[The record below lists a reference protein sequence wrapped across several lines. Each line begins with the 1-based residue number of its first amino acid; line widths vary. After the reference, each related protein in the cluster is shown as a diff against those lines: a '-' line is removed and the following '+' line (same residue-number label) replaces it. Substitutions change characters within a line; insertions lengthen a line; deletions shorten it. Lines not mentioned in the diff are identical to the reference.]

1 MLEIDVEVTKKI
13 HHEEIYDVIVR
24 AKKEL
29 LDMEVG
35 EERLVELNDLG
46 LLVKR
51 TEKGLY
57 VYKCLTRGAS

>member
-1 MLEIDVEVTKKI
+1 MLEIDIEVTKKI
-13 HHEEIYDVIVR
+13 HHEEVYNVIVGV
-24 AKKEL
+24 KKEL

-57 VYKCLTRGAS
+57 VYECLELI

>member
-1 MLEIDVEVTKKI
+1 MLEIDIEVTKKI

-35 EERLVELNDLG
+35 EERLVELNDVG
-46 LLVKR
+46 LFVKR

-57 VYKCLTRGAS
+57 VYKCLELI

>member
-1 MLEIDVEVTKKI
+1 MLEIDIEVTKKI

-35 EERLVELNDLG
+35 KERLVEVNDLG

-51 TEKGLY
+51 TEKGLFTTS
-57 VYKCLTRGAS
+57 CT